1 MSKIDDNQ
9 TQDKLKILS
18 QIEPS
23 PESTNRALQKTR
35 DNLTSKE
42 KIRQDTGVKILRV
55 FFTNQVIKIT
65 AAAILMIAFGYTGGR
80 LSAPQPVDVE
90 KLRTDIRND
99 MTKEMNERWQSAFTA
114 NCAQLKDEL
123 HQQVRRDLTEFAAQT
138 LAASGN
144 MTNQRLIELTRL
156 IEKARIKD
164 REQIEKA
171 FKQIE
176 FYQTKLGKGLVALA
190 SRTKETPDIKEN

>member
-9 TQDKLKILS
+9 IQDRLKKIS
-18 QIEPS
+18 QIMPS
-23 PESTNRALQKTR
+23 SESTNRALQKAR
-35 DNLTSKE
+35 DTLTNKE
-42 KIRQDTGVKILRV
+42 KNRQNTGVKILRI
-55 FFTNQVIKIT
+55 FFANQAIKLT
-65 AAAILMIAFGYTGGR
+65 AAAALMIAFGYIGGR
-80 LSAPQPVDVE
+80 LSIPQPVDVE
-90 KLRTDIRND
+90 KLRADIRND
-99 MTKEMNERWQSAFTA
+99 MTKEMNERWQKAFIT

-123 HQQVRRDLTEFAAQT
+123 QQKVRRDLTEFAAQT

-144 MTNQRLIELTRL
+144 MTNQRLMELTRL
-156 IEKARIKD
+156 IEQARIKD

-176 FYQTKLGKGLVALA
+176 FYQTRLGKGLVALA